1 MPLWYTLSQ
10 SSMCRSLSGCSS
22 RLDVVDV
29 VDVVDVDVLD
39 VDVLDEREQID
50 MEECVDRRQVRSV
63 RG

>member
-1 MPLWYTLSQ
+1 
-10 SSMCRSLSGCSS
+10 MCRSLSGCSS

-29 VDVVDVDVLD
+29 LDMLDVVDVVDVDVVD

>member
-1 MPLWYTLSQ
+1 MQLWYTLSQ

-22 RLDVVDV
+22 RLDV

>member
-1 MPLWYTLSQ
+1 
-10 SSMCRSLSGCSS
+10 MCRSLSGCSS

-29 VDVVDVDVLD
+29 VDVVDVDVVD